1 MRSRRLVLN
10 VLVVLAAGGC
20 MSGAGMSDLGG
31 AQGPTATTATSPAP
45 RVTSAG
51 GGSPTT
57 DGPATSVMGG
67 GRGCSYRQ
75 EDGYA
80 LPDPGCTPGVTN
92 PGVSEAN
99 MGQTICSPGWTS
111 TVRPPE
117 SYTEALKR
125 QQMDLYGDTGSMS
138 GYEEDHLIP
147 LELGGSPAD
156 PKNLWP
162 EPGASPNPK
171 DDVEYAANRAVCRG
185 TLPLAEAQREIASDW
200 VSLGRSLG
208 VLEGTN

>member
-1 MRSRRLVLN
+1 MRPKLLISGVLMA
-10 VLVVLAAGGC
+10 LATGGC
-20 MSGAGMSDLGG
+20 LSTSVTGTLRTLPPQTTSTTATGGPGTAASPATTAPAGISVMAGG
-31 AQGPTATTATSPAP
+31 AQ
-45 RVTSAG
+45 
-51 GGSPTT
+51 
-57 DGPATSVMGG
+57 
-67 GRGCSYRQ
+67 CSYRQ
-75 EDGYA
+75 QYGYV
-80 LPDPGCTPGVTN
+80 LPDPACTPGVTN
-92 PGVSEAN
+92 PSVNQAN
-99 MGQTICSPGWTS
+99 IDQTICTRGWTS

-117 SYTEALKR
+117 SYTEKLKR
-125 QQMDLYGDTGSMS
+125 EQMDSYGDPGSMS

-185 TLPLAEAQREIASDW
+185 EMPLAQAQREIATDW